1 MTDAHASYAAAGV
14 NIAEGDRAVEL
25 IAPLAKKATRPE
37 VRGGRSGFRRR
48 GNQTRRRPG
57 HGQA

>member
-37 VRGGRSGFRRR
+37 VRGGLGGFA
-48 GNQTRRRPG
+48 GDRPG
-57 HGQA
+57 WHQPNLSILA